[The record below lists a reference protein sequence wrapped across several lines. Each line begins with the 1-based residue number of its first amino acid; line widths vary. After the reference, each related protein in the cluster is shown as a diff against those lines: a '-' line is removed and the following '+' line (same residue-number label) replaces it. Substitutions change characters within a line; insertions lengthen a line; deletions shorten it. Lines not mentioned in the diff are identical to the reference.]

1 MHLLIRIMAST
12 LKMLMLSK
20 KFVISIIS
28 SVNNLMLLNRADGLK
43 LIFQS

>member
-28 SVNNLMLLNRADGLK
+28 SVTNLMLLNRADGLK